1 MRKAKLPT
9 VIVILALAAAY
20 GPCALAENGVGA
32 GQILIGQSASLSG
45 SAAETGQQLRD
56 GANAYFEMINRKGG
70 INGRKIKLLTLDDAG
85 NTKKGEENTK
95 KLIEEDKV
103 FLLFG
108 YTGRN
113 TSEAAL
119 PMIEKADIPFFGAAT
134 GGESIHG
141 VFNKNVINVR
151 ASYTLETQALVRHLV
166 TTGQTRIGFI
176 YHKDDVKK
184 SNLKM
189 TEDAAAIHGLKL
201 VASAQV
207 DRNSTEVTEAVDILS
222 KAKPEAVITNAAVKP
237 LSQFVRQMKQKG
249 AGGQFLSVSFVGTPV
264 VKELG
269 ADSAGL
275 IMAQVVPLPTRRL
288 IPIVAE
294 YHAALAAVGA
304 KPEYSFNSLEGYIT
318 AKVLVEGLKRTG
330 KDLSRAKFIKAVES
344 ITDWDLG
351 GYFVEYSPTNHNGSK
366 YVDIT
371 IINKEGRFFN

>member
-201 VASAQV
+201 VGNAQV
-207 DRNSTEVTEAVDILS
+207 DRNSTDVTEAVDILS

-237 LSQFVRQMKQKG
+237 LSQFIRQMRQKG

>member
-1 MRKAKLPT
+1 MLKTKLQAL
-9 VIVILALAAAY
+9 VLALAAGY
-20 GPCALAENGVGA
+20 GACALAENGVGA
-32 GQILIGQSASLSG
+32 SQIVIGQSASMTG
-45 SAAETGQQLRD
+45 SQAETGQQLRD

-70 INGRKIKLLTLDDAG
+70 VHGRKAKLVSRADAG
-85 NTKKGEENTK
+85 NTEKGEANTRQ
-95 KLIEEDKV
+95 LAEQDKV

-113 TSEAAL
+113 TSEKAL
-119 PMIEKADIPFFGAAT
+119 PMLEKHDIPFFGAAT

-151 ASYTLETQALVRHLV
+151 ASYNLETQALVRYLI
-166 TTGQTRIGFI
+166 TTGQKKIGFL

-189 TEDAAAIHGLKL
+189 TEDAAAGHGVKL
-201 VASAQV
+201 VGSAQV
-207 DRNSTEVTEAVDILS
+207 DRNSTEVKEAVDILS
-222 KAKPEAVITNAAVKP
+222 KLDPDAVITNAAVKP
-237 LSQFVRQMKQKG
+237 MSQFVRQMRQAG
-249 AGGQFLSVSFVGTPV
+249 AIGQYLSVSFVGTPV

-275 IMAQVVPLPTRRL
+275 IMSQVVPLPTRRQ
-288 IPIVAE
+288 IPIVSE
-294 YHAALAAVGA
+294 YQAALAAVGA
-304 KPEYSFNSLEGYIT
+304 KPDYSFNSLEGYIS

-330 KDLSRAKFIKAVES
+330 KDLTRARFIKAVES
-344 ITDWDLG
+344 ISDWDLG

-371 IINKEGRFFN
+371 IINKGGRFSN